1 MGSAKARPFCRQRAA
16 TLPSYEQQWALLTQP
31 RLGSFPVQLG
41 NLGRRADL
49 EMSPRLREQE

>member
-1 MGSAKARPFCRQRAA
+1 MSSSGLCSLSQDC
-16 TLPSYEQQWALLTQP
+16 
-31 RLGSFPVQLG
+31 LGSFPVQLG